1 MGTSI
6 IFIYLELGFALLS
19 DLRTRLV
26 RIIFLI
32 SAFFSRVES
41 EQCLF
46 VTFSIQPIIRSI
58 YLLERNS
65 VISLDETPQYL

>member
-41 EQCLF
+41 EQFLF
-46 VTFSIQPIIRSI
+46 VTFSTHPRSI
-58 YLLERNS
+58 
-65 VISLDETPQYL
+65 